1 MIGQHRHLCSHL
13 HIIHQQADVSQ
24 CMVFPFAGCTYKD
37 DHLLALVQQEMD
49 RFGLIVRLLVVYL
62 MEYFPE
68 TVFILRREGV
78 PVTDDGIR
86 DESPADVFIGRSVT
100 AYHIGSHDQHGFGH
114 GVGWI
119 FAVAQY
125 HGIHIDIIYFHSA
138 SFVSI

>member
-68 TVFILRREGV
+68 TVFILRRE
-78 PVTDDGIR
+78 
-86 DESPADVFIGRSVT
+86 ESPSPMMAFGMNPRRMCSSADPS
-100 AYHIGSHDQHGFGH
+100 QHTT
-114 GVGWI
+114 
-119 FAVAQY
+119 
-125 HGIHIDIIYFHSA
+125 
-138 SFVSI
+138 

>member
-1 MIGQHRHLCSHL
+1 
-13 HIIHQQADVSQ
+13 
-24 CMVFPFAGCTYKD
+24 MVFPFAGCAYKD

-86 DESPADVFIGRSVT
+86 DESPADVFIHFDTPLTLEHELALLRAAGFSCCEAVDSIAGATFLRGRK
-100 AYHIGSHDQHGFGH
+100 
-114 GVGWI
+114 
-119 FAVAQY
+119 
-125 HGIHIDIIYFHSA
+125 
-138 SFVSI
+138 